1 MGWRG
6 VATGDNSGE
15 QRAYLEVL
23 LCAGGGLYEVV
34 AVDRRW
40 YRC

>member
-1 MGWRG
+1 MGWQG
-6 VATGDNSGE
+6 VAT
-15 QRAYLEVL
+15 QRQLGSYLEVL
-23 LCAGGGLYEVV
+23 VCAGGGLYEVI